1 MPVRINELMWNV
13 HDLGWVGAALV
24 LDTMYSHGCFARTI
38 QNILV
43 RSPAKPECER
53 LRPHAPFLVPH
64 TTVIHLMAMSKPAER
79 DFQGWNAYMKIWEV
93 VAAVLHND
101 PAIDARAGPPGSG
114 GKTPLMIAAMQN
126 NSAAMIPLL
135 KAGAGGLRRVR
146 D

>member
-1 MPVRINELMWNV
+1 MPVKINELMWYV
-13 HDLGWVGAALV
+13 HDRNWVAAALV
-24 LDTMYSHGCFARTI
+24 LNDFYAHGCFTRTKL
-38 QNILV
+38 NLLV

-53 LRPHAPFLVPH
+53 LRPDAPFLVPH
-64 TTVIHLMAMSKPAER
+64 TTVIHLMAMSKPGER

-101 PAIDARAGPPGSG
+101 PAIDARAGTPGSG

-126 NSAAMIPLL
+126 NSHAMVPLL
-135 KAGAGGLRRVR
+135 RAGASGLRRVR